1 MAPSSDKYRTVLP
14 TLAPA
19 PAPSA
24 SPALSTLPILAPA
37 PPRSSTTPSTP
48 LTSTTAATAAAT
60 AAAAMAIGI
69 YPEDKFTST
78 STSTTITTGPDE
90 DLWPAIERNY
100 FSQMARIRSGE
111 DAALAAEHVSR
122 AETLRTRLLANF
134 NAQKS
139 LMLQLD
145 ALRRDYDEYQAQLEG
160 LDPLLAQVRAERAR
174 EREKEDRKK
183 REWFRWYRRGGLGYA
198 NQAGIVDGSGGG
210 EEEQESRKVGDRDVA
225 LDVASSGLSREDGLG
240 NEQFV
245 GGNTGNAGTVANDN
259 AQRRL
264 SQSTQATEDAG
275 GHEEESSATPSTPI
289 IAHEEAQEA
298 LPNDVAKIPYTTTAN
313 EAELTEQVPE
323 DLGTNEAVDADE
335 AGQQTVTATAE
346 DPEKPQNVE
355 IAPNGEPDVQRA
367 NSVQPAADGRTSA
380 THSRQNS
387 NHSIRSTIN
396 NEAENTASDKVQ
408 SQVVDEDIEMVDAET
423 QPIEEPEAPK
433 AVPAAAPSLA
443 SSSDLSSRNTTPDL
457 DTPVSMSK
465 EPTTA
470 VESPR
475 QPSAP
480 ESRRESLGS
489 VRSPARTRL
498 SGGSFAS
505 TVSLDHSRDSIEAV
519 SVDGNGGEANKEAS
533 PKKGP
538 RKPLP
543 GARRVP
549 LPSTSI
555 TTSFSAQEDKL
566 PEINKA
572 VLSVKHDGVVFTD
585 PPIIRGVPLAK
596 ISPDHPYWE
605 PSWPKIEDLSGST
618 HRDKHLANR
627 DAKLGRTILKF
638 LKDGELHPY
647 QLVGKEWINTRITNY
662 DTLFRLVQLLT
673 EELPKMNLDVTPSE
687 WLRARNGFARVGRPP
702 AHVTKSAN
710 GETGSG
716 STAKKTTAARS
727 LKRKDPHQTPD
738 ATPTRAR
745 AAVGSGTSAEQESRP
760 TTAESSSGQSTV
772 PNGEGQRVKKIKI
785 VASSGQQS
793 REGPKSN
800 GISPSTKRPSIILKK
815 SPTKAKMGER
825 QSDQDEADDESEGEV
840 AGEAEKEREAE
851 EEETQE
857 DKNKEKTHDSITA
870 KSPPAQVV
878 VVVNIHQKD
887 NDQVDNPEEEEATS
901 DIGSTLDYDGYTS
914 SDSISG
920 DRLMENEWQLHQ
932 VRTRSKG
939 TNPRVTQYW
948 HWVKDENQH
957 PYPRRP
963 SSKSKHRRGHNAHH
977 HEDNGPNQRVVIEH
991 QVLED
996 VGPIKWSVFKK
1007 PCNFHLKLADI
1018 EEVSHTPG
1026 STKVVVTHKKGKD
1039 GRDVG
1044 PRGDVMA
1051 QFRRDRTKRRFL
1063 RFLVREM
1070 GIRVVARSVEA
1081 IEATWNSI
1089 DPEILPGP
1097 DSD

>member
-1 MAPSSDKYRTVLP
+1 MP
-14 TLAPA
+14 
-19 PAPSA
+19 
-24 SPALSTLPILAPA
+24 
-37 PPRSSTTPSTP
+37 
-48 LTSTTAATAAAT
+48 
-60 AAAAMAIGI
+60 
-69 YPEDKFTST
+69 
-78 STSTTITTGPDE
+78 
-90 DLWPAIERNY
+90 
-100 FSQMARIRSGE
+100 
-111 DAALAAEHVSR
+111 
-122 AETLRTRLLANF
+122 
-134 NAQKS
+134 
-139 LMLQLD
+139 
-145 ALRRDYDEYQAQLEG
+145 
-160 LDPLLAQVRAERAR
+160 
-174 EREKEDRKK
+174 
-183 REWFRWYRRGGLGYA
+183 
-198 NQAGIVDGSGGG
+198 
-210 EEEQESRKVGDRDVA
+210 
-225 LDVASSGLSREDGLG
+225 
-240 NEQFV
+240 
-245 GGNTGNAGTVANDN
+245 
-259 AQRRL
+259 
-264 SQSTQATEDAG
+264 
-275 GHEEESSATPSTPI
+275 
-289 IAHEEAQEA
+289 
-298 LPNDVAKIPYTTTAN
+298 
-313 EAELTEQVPE
+313 
-323 DLGTNEAVDADE
+323 
-335 AGQQTVTATAE
+335 
-346 DPEKPQNVE
+346 
-355 IAPNGEPDVQRA
+355 
-367 NSVQPAADGRTSA
+367 
-380 THSRQNS
+380 
-387 NHSIRSTIN
+387 
-396 NEAENTASDKVQ
+396 
-408 SQVVDEDIEMVDAET
+408 
-423 QPIEEPEAPK
+423 
-433 AVPAAAPSLA
+433 
-443 SSSDLSSRNTTPDL
+443 
-457 DTPVSMSK
+457 K
-465 EPTTA
+465 EPTPA

-505 TVSLDHSRDSIEAV
+505 TISLDHSRDSIEAV
-519 SVDGNGGEANKEAS
+519 SVDGNGGEANKETS

-538 RKPLP
+538 RKSLP

-549 LPSTSI
+549 LPSTPI

-585 PPIIRGVPLAK
+585 PPIMRGVPLAK

-605 PSWPKIEDLSGST
+605 PSWPKIEDLVEPLRQKHQEKYNQLDQSGST

-627 DAKLGRTILKF
+627 DAKRGRMILKF

-687 WLRARNGFARVGRPP
+687 WVRHRLYEQYLEKGHKFDVALWIGKAYHDPKVEQLRTRNGFARVGRPP
-702 AHVTKSAN
+702 AYVTKSAN
-710 GETGSG
+710 GESGGG

-760 TTAESSSGQSTV
+760 TIAESTSGQSAAPA
-772 PNGEGQRVKKIKI
+772 PNGEGQRAKKIKI
-785 VASSGQQS
+785 
-793 REGPKSN
+793 
-800 GISPSTKRPSIILKK
+800 
-815 SPTKAKMGER
+815 
-825 QSDQDEADDESEGEV
+825 
-840 AGEAEKEREAE
+840 
-851 EEETQE
+851 
-857 DKNKEKTHDSITA
+857 
-870 KSPPAQVV
+870 
-878 VVVNIHQKD
+878 KD

-948 HWVKDENQH
+948 HWD
-957 PYPRRP
+957 
-963 SSKSKHRRGHNAHH
+963 NAS
-977 HEDNGPNQRVVIEH
+977 GPNQRVVIEH

-996 VGPIKWSVFKK
+996 VEPSKWSVFKK
-1007 PCNFHLKLADI
+1007 PCNFHLKPADI
-1018 EEVSHTPG
+1018 KEVSHALG
-1026 STKVVVTHKKGKD
+1026 CTKIVVTHMKGKD

-1063 RFLVREM
+1063 KFLVREM
-1070 GIRVVARSVEA
+1070 GVRVVTRNVEA